1 MGQITYEQ
9 FLDWC
14 KYWGY
19 TIEEGFTAMCFAGN
33 IIGQYYGNCV
43 DYARETNH
51 SNHSDA
57 FKSLAEKNKEEAM
70 WLTLFYSRLENAI
83 YNMLEKHN
91 KE

>member
-33 IIGQYYGNCV
+33 IIEQYCGNCV

-57 FKSLAEKNKEEAM
+57 FKRLAEENKKDSMYLA
-70 WLTLFYSRLENAI
+70 LFYNRLNSAI
-83 YNMLEKHN
+83 HNMLEEHD